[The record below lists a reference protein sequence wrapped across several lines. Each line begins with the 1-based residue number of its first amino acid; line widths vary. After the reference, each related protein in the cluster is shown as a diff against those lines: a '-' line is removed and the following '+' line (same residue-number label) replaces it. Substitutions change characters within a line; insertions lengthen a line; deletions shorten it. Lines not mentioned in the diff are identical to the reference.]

1 MSTSRSTVKGSRD
14 IARVVAGA
22 APSARTQRA
31 LAWLALTMIWFVLE
45 FRGMFSPGLLDDVD
59 SVYSECAREM
69 LARHDYV
76 TPFVDGIRFFDK
88 PPLMYGMAAASMKVF
103 GVHDWAARLP
113 LALLTLALFFAV
125 YALGARLF
133 GERGGLYAGLAIATS
148 LGPYLFTRFVIPD
161 VVLALW
167 MTVAA
172 HLLIYAVGLLR
183 EPVVDRGRLRLVC
196 WAFAAVMALN
206 VLTKGFIGLIFPVAL
221 VLLYLAATRQLRFL
235 RRLSPITSTAVFLGL
250 AAPWHILV
258 ALRNPAVANVPGAR
272 GWFWFYVINE
282 HVMRFFGKRIPHD
295 YGQLSIPLFLAMG
308 VLWLAPWAAFLP
320 AAITDAMRT
329 LKARHFAGDVR
340 SRSGLLLMLWAGLV
354 YAFFCVSSRQEY
366 YSLPALPA
374 LALLTGG
381 LLARAESDGGSA
393 RRQVLAASR
402 WIVLPCTLLVAG
414 VAGYFAVAAPALP
427 AGTDLAALLSSN
439 PGRYTLSLGH
449 IFDLTGRAMGLFHA
463 PLAALCL
470 AMLVAG
476 PVSHALR
483 VKRHHL
489 YANLAIA
496 GAAIVVLLCVHEGLV
511 RFYPMLGSKSLAMK
525 VEHARKPGDL
535 ILIDGE
541 YTLGSSVSF
550 YTQQPVSLVDGRIN
564 GLWFGSYWPDAPHVF
579 ETNDSL
585 HTLWS
590 QKDRRVFLF
599 TLDPARRAD
608 LVHYGPVYGLATL
621 GGKSI
626 LSNRP

>member
-1 MSTSRSTVKGSRD
+1 MR
-14 IARVVAGA
+14 ARNAGA
-22 APSARTQRA
+22 AR
-31 LAWLALTMIWFVLE
+31 L
-45 FRGMFSPGLLDDVD
+45 
-59 SVYSECAREM
+59 C
-69 LARHDYV
+69 H
-76 TPFVDGIRFFDK
+76 PFVDGIRFFDK
-88 PPLMYGMAAASMKVF
+88 PPLMYWMAAASMKVF

-148 LGPYLFTRFVIPD
+148 LVRICLRDLSFLMCCLR
-161 VVLALW
+161 LW

-235 RRLSPITSTAVFLGL
+235 RRLYPITSTAVFLGL

-366 YSLPALPA
+366 YSLPGAAGARVADRWTAGP
-374 LALLTGG
+374 GG
-381 LLARAESDGGSA
+381 ER
-393 RRQVLAASR
+393 RRQRSAAGAGSQPVDCAPVYSAGGR
-402 WIVLPCTLLVAG
+402 GWRATLLLQLQP
-414 VAGYFAVAAPALP
+414 YPRAL
-427 AGTDLAALLSSN
+427 TWQ
-439 PGRYTLSLGH
+439 R
-449 IFDLTGRAMGLFHA
+449 
-463 PLAALCL
+463 C
-470 AMLVAG
+470 
-476 PVSHALR
+476 
-483 VKRHHL
+483 
-489 YANLAIA
+489 
-496 GAAIVVLLCVHEGLV
+496 
-511 RFYPMLGSKSLAMK
+511 
-525 VEHARKPGDL
+525 
-535 ILIDGE
+535 
-541 YTLGSSVSF
+541 
-550 YTQQPVSLVDGRIN
+550 
-564 GLWFGSYWPDAPHVF
+564 
-579 ETNDSL
+579 
-585 HTLWS
+585 
-590 QKDRRVFLF
+590 
-599 TLDPARRAD
+599 
-608 LVHYGPVYGLATL
+608 
-621 GGKSI
+621 
-626 LSNRP
+626 